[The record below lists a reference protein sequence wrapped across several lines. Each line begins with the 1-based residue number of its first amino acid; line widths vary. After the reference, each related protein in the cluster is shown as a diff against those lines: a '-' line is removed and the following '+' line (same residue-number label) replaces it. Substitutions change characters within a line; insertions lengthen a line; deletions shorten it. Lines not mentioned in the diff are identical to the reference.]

1 MARAAITRTFNLW
14 GIGSRSGTPA
24 AIAPSSRSTG
34 RRRSTN
40 APSAIAGVHAGLAA
54 LGRPREAEP
63 LGPPLSL
70 AVHNRAVTNTTKA
83 DRFGYRFQD
92 ACRDLPCQRR

>member
-1 MARAAITRTFNLW
+1 MKFGRLHRVEKAETEMSELSLVGILGHRTYNLS

-24 AIAPSSRSTG
+24 AAAPSSRSTG

-40 APSAIAGVHAGLAA
+40 APSATAGVHAGLAA
-54 LGRPREAEP
+54 LGRPREAGP

-70 AVHNRAVTNTTKA
+70 AVHN
-83 DRFGYRFQD
+83 
-92 ACRDLPCQRR
+92 